1 VALADKLVLV
11 AILLSTIAVIWALRR
26 SGGRGGQL
34 LAASI
39 VAFNGVALIAMM
51 VGHSLD
57 IASQLYVG
65 RSCEGVEFTYNF
77 RTYSLFLLA
86 AVLTA
91 CGTALVQAAFGLTRN
106 TAGATRHGL
115 RSAALTL
122 LVVIPLL
129 PIQLFFASILAVLA
143 LVSTV
148 VLALQRVP
156 AEIRE

>member
-11 AILLSTIAVIWALRR
+11 AIALFTIAVIWALRR
-26 SGGRGGQL
+26 SGARGGRL
-34 LAASI
+34 LTASI

-57 IASQLYVG
+57 IASRLYVG
-65 RSCEGVEFTYNF
+65 RSYEGVELTYNF
-77 RTYSLFLLA
+77 RIYSLFLLA

-91 CGTALVQAAFGLTRN
+91 CGMALVRAAFGLTRN

-115 RSAALTL
+115 RSAAVTL

-129 PIQLFFASILAVLA
+129 PIQSFFAIILTVLA
-143 LVSTV
+143 LLSTAA
-148 VLALQRVP
+148 LALQRV
-156 AEIRE
+156 AAQVRE